1 MMNPKIRAAALD
13 FIKSHRLSSITELEG
28 QAFHYAYA
36 AECRLF
42 NDHFKVM
49 SNDELAEYRKFVV
62 WIHNSGLVDSDLT
75 VDELYDTY
83 ESKPMRLMIR
93 ALTTLK
99 SIMPY

>member
-1 MMNPKIRAAALD
+1 
-13 FIKSHRLSSITELEG
+13 
-28 QAFHYAYA
+28 
-36 AECRLF
+36 
-42 NDHFKVM
+42 M
-49 SNDELAEYRKFVV
+49 SNDELAEYREFVV

-83 ESKPMRLMIR
+83 DSKPMRLMIR